1 MTLEAS
7 DAQPRYTYTPFP
19 QPTTVHP
26 LRPYYVP
33 QNADHYY
40 TPLGNVTSNQEDRS
54 NKLMNEESQ
63 GLIKEVFSLGLLK
76 YISTAISNP
85 FEVSKTLLQVQYL
98 PNEDVVPVTV
108 ESDNAALDS
117 DEEAS
122 DDDGIYNSSRK
133 TLDSNSP
140 GFRQSKNADIHGYI
154 DTNIY
159 DESTRPAYMVP
170 PLEHGV
176 WETVKTL
183 KGHQTEGLRSLW
195 KGQFTN
201 WLYEMGHV
209 FLQPTF
215 EGALN
220 DAFDLYDDT
229 IPLIYLDRVGPN
241 IATLIVSH
249 VVAGV
254 ILSPLEVVR
263 TRLVVQTASSLHK
276 KYTGTFDC
284 LRQMI
289 KEEGFTSLY
298 WSHNLIPSIV
308 FHAVCP
314 LLECTVPLIIDRV
327 FHINPADSPILYGL
341 AQLGLNTLQLLITL
355 PIETIRKRLHC
366 QIASRTPG
374 KSFETVVQTR
384 KAPYVSM
391 VDATYR
397 IIIEEGIS
405 QTFIPRHENHRRRSL
420 RRQRS
425 WLDNYGVRR
434 LYHGFYLHFTNNVI
448 QFFFQI
454 MNGVED
460 DFKDF

>member
-1 MTLEAS
+1 YDTTTIMTLEAS

-54 NKLMNEESQ
+54 NKLLNEESQ

-122 DDDGIYNSSRK
+122 DDDGIYSSSRR

-263 TRLVVQTASSLHK
+263 TRTQK

-308 FHAVCP
+308 FHTVCP
-314 LLECTVPLIIDRV
+314 LLECT
-327 FHINPADSPILYGL
+327 
-341 AQLGLNTLQLLITL
+341 
-355 PIETIRKRLHC
+355 TIRKRLHC

-405 QTFIPRHENHRRRSL
+405 QTFIPRHENHRRRSV

>member
-1 MTLEAS
+1 MTSETS

-19 QPTTVHP
+19 QSTTVHP

-33 QNADHYY
+33 QNTDHYY
-40 TPLGNVTSNQEDRS
+40 TPLGNVTNSKVERNH
-54 NKLMNEESQ
+54 KLINEESQ
-63 GLIKEVFSLGLLK
+63 SAIKEIFSLGLIK

-85 FEVSKTLLQVQYL
+85 FEVAKTLLQVQYL

-108 ESDNAALDS
+108 EGNSATLDS
-117 DEEAS
+117 DDEAS
-122 DDDGIYNSSRK
+122 DDEGIYARK

-140 GFRQSKNADIHGYI
+140 GFRQPKNADIHGYI
-154 DTNIY
+154 DTDIY

-183 KGHQTEGLRSLW
+183 KGHSTEGLRSLW

-201 WLYEMGHV
+201 WLYEIGHV

-263 TRLVVQTASSLHK
+263 TRLVVQTASPVHK
-276 KYTGTFDC
+276 KYSGTFDC

-289 KEEGFTSLY
+289 KEEGLTSLY
-298 WSHNLIPSIV
+298 WSHNLVPSIV
-308 FHAVCP
+308 FHTICP

-327 FHINPADSPILYGL
+327 FHINPTDSPILYGL
-341 AQLGLNTLQLLITL
+341 AQLGLSTLQLLITL

-366 QIASRTPG
+366 QIVSRVPE
-374 KSFETVVQTR
+374 KSFATVVQTR
-384 KAPYVSM
+384 KAPYV
-391 VDATYR
+391 
-397 IIIEEGIS
+397 
-405 QTFIPRHENHRRRSL
+405 
-420 RRQRS
+420 
-425 WLDNYGVRR
+425 
-434 LYHGFYLHFTNNVI
+434 
-448 QFFFQI
+448 
-454 MNGVED
+454 
-460 DFKDF
+460 